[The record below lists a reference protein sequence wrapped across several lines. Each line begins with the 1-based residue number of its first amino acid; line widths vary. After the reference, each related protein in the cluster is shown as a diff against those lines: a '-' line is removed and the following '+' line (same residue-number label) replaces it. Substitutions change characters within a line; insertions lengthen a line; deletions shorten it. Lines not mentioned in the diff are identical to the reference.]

1 MLNRKP
7 YVDDFASEL
16 SNRAC
21 DMLKSG
27 KVDNEKFLDFI
38 KRINY
43 SNDAYYNDYE
53 DEVFIMEEMIE
64 TFRWLEAQKN
74 EREL

>member
-16 SNRAC
+16 LSRAC
-21 DMLKSG
+21 NMLKSG
-27 KVDNEKFLDFI
+27 KVDNENFLDFV

-64 TFRWLEAQKN
+64 TFRNLEKTQK
-74 EREL
+74 

>member
-7 YVDDFASEL
+7 YVDDFAKEL
-16 SNRAC
+16 LNRAC
-21 DMLKSG
+21 DMLKDG
-27 KVDNEKFLDFI
+27 KTDNENFLTAVE
-38 KRINY
+38 RISY

-64 TFRWLEAQKN
+64 TFRGLEKVQK
-74 EREL
+74 

>member
-7 YVDDFASEL
+7 YIDDFAREL
-16 SNRAC
+16 LNRAC
-21 DMLKSG
+21 EMLKDR
-27 KVDNEKFLDFI
+27 KVDNENFLNAVE
-38 KRINY
+38 RINR

-64 TFRWLEAQKN
+64 TFRGLEKAQK
-74 EREL
+74 

>member
-7 YVDDFASEL
+7 YVDDFAGEL
-16 SNRAC
+16 LNRAC

-27 KVDNEKFLDFI
+27 KVDNEKFLDFV

-53 DEVFIMEEMIE
+53 DEVFIMKEMIE
-64 TFRWLEAQKN
+64 TFRGLEGEQK
-74 EREL
+74 